1 MAEAGIPCRGHA
13 RYAANDP
20 FLCAAGG
27 APISRIRRRAENLC
41 EGEAPFRPEII
52 ARLSAKTES
61 ELFGQD
67 EAPRVLVRAMKRCW
81 DQKLTPCQRRY
92 LTLYY
97 RDRMT
102 LREIGALCGV
112 DFSTVSRTI
121 RRGRNRLREILQYY
135 L

>member
-1 MAEAGIPCRGHA
+1 
-13 RYAANDP
+13 
-20 FLCAAGG
+20 
-27 APISRIRRRAENLC
+27 
-41 EGEAPFRPEII
+41 
-52 ARLSAKTES
+52 
-61 ELFGQD
+61 
-67 EAPRVLVRAMKRCW
+67 MKRCW